1 MCTIGFVRNLFY
13 FTFCLF
19 MKHADL
25 TPDVASLHYPIRKH
39 VRRLRHRAPLALLSA
54 KDATSHA
61 TGRSP
66 QNITDIVAYYC
77 FCYYYC

>member
-1 MCTIGFVRNLFY
+1 MCTIGFVSKLLY
-13 FTFCLF
+13 FIFCLF

-66 QNITDIVAYYC
+66 QNMFDAIAQLAIA
-77 FCYYYC
+77 